1 MHSVH
6 APVSEVNVWEPPP
19 LSTVTVPAVMFSGFG
34 LNEKF
39 VAVIVP
45 PPGAGNV
52 VVVVVVVV
60 VGGSVGTGSVG
71 TGSVDGSVDGSV
83 GVGSSV
89 ATTALVGGSVLPTV
103 VVVVVVVEVVVVDRE
118 VVALEAALDELDAE
132 AFDFDGPPP
141 HATSAVKTATITPVR
156 SLARTPVDTDG
167 PSTEIAHS
175 RPHSTVPTR
184 WPAAARC
191 SLPCLP
197 L

>member
-1 MHSVH
+1 
-6 APVSEVNVWEPPP
+6 
-19 LSTVTVPAVMFSGFG
+19 MFSGFG

-52 VVVVVVVV
+52 VVVVV
-60 VGGSVGTGSVG
+60 GGSVGTGSVG
-71 TGSVDGSVDGSV
+71 TGSVDDSV
-83 GVGSSV
+83 GAGSSV
-89 ATTALVGGSVLPTV
+89 ATTVLVGGSVLPTV
-103 VVVVVVVEVVVVDRE
+103 VAVVVVVEVVVVDSE
-118 VVALEAALDELDAE
+118 VAPLEAALDELDA
-132 AFDFDGPPP
+132 AALDFDGPPP
-141 HATSAVKTATITPVR
+141 HATSAVSTATVTPVR

-167 PSTEIAHS
+167 ASTEIAHS

-197 L
+197 LSARPAAATSR